1 MEKLI
6 EIKNFNNS
14 IYVYWILTDF
24 CNQHCTYC
32 PPSLN
37 NATYA
42 NKPNFIT
49 DADIDRF
56 IDKLIDT
63 KKKTQKKLIVGIAG
77 GEPTTHNKFPDIV
90 KRLRDYASIEV
101 VTNGTRSVK
110 WWSELPAL
118 PDLTILSLH
127 PEYYDAKKIK
137 INELCDF
144 LVGNNKHIQFNLM
157 CHPTMWDKTM
167 SMFDDIN
174 GKYKQFIIPKIIHN
188 MDNMGISYNQEKE
201 VYNYSVEQ
209 LNFIKNH
216 QYKIQTADNTRK
228 DSTNIYADATSK
240 KCNPNALMAQG
251 QHYFKNW
258 KCSAGSEGI
267 SVSPD
272 GKILAGICG
281 AKQLGTM
288 QTTFEFLDDYLDCP
302 KVNCVCPG
310 DIALNKYNP
319 IFTKQ
324 S

>member
-6 EIKNFNNS
+6 EIKNSNNS

-32 PPSLN
+32 PPNLN

-42 NKPNFIT
+42 TKPDFIT

-63 KKKTQKKLIVGIAG
+63 KKKTQKKLIIAIAG
-77 GEPTTHNKFPDIV
+77 GEPTTHSKFSDII
-90 KRLRDYASIEV
+90 KRLHDHATIEV
-101 VTNGTRSVK
+101 ITNGTRSVK

-118 PDLTILSLH
+118 PDLTVLSLH
-127 PEYYDAKKIK
+127 PEYYDAKKIR

-144 LVGNNKHIQFNLM
+144 LTENNKVIQFNLM
-157 CHPTMWDKTM
+157 CHPTLWRETM
-167 SMFDDIN
+167 SIFNDIDE
-174 GKYKQFIIPKIIHN
+174 KYRQFIIPKVIQN
-188 MDNMGISYNQEKE
+188 MDDIDHNRERRI
-201 VYNYSVEQ
+201 YNYSIEQ
-209 LNFIKNH
+209 LDFIKNH
-216 QYKIQTADNTRK
+216 RYNIKMHNKSRL
-228 DSTNIYADATSK
+228 DSISVYADTASK
-240 KCNPNALMAQG
+240 KCNPNALMAQK

-267 SVSPD
+267 SVEPD

-281 AKQLGTM
+281 AKKLGTI
-288 QTTFEFLDDYLDCP
+288 QTSFEFLDDYLDCP
-302 KVNCVCPG
+302 RIDCVCPG
-310 DIALNKYNP
+310 DIVLNKYDP
-319 IFTKQ
+319 MFVKQ